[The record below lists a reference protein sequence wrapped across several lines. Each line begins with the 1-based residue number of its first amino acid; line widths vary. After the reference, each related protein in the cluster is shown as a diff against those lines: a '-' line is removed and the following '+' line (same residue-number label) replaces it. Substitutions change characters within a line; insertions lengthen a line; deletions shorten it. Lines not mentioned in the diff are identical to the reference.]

1 MKGFTMGV
9 LLLIV
14 MMFGLGVQR
23 VAADYTSVS
32 EAYSALSAYTFGD
45 SLGQYSTTTYTST
58 EVNSYLSQASSSS
71 DDSDSD
77 LLSALNTIDS
87 EKTLNMP
94 EAGTFLRI
102 RSVYVDGYYL
112 SSTTSDTYTE
122 QATVTNDA
130 TGAETIFYYDG
141 TSIVSYAKGNYPT
154 ASSST
159 TYYGVNFDTTGSTL
173 TVSFDT
179 IYYNGNNGGTKGTY
193 IGAYSICYGGSYTLS
208 CDNSSY
214 IKGMTSKRVS
224 VGGSWAAF
232 YLEEVTTL
240 PVTLGSTGYATIYSP
255 VALTV
260 PDGVTTHTATIAD
273 GNATYSDDLG
283 LTTIPANSG
292 VVLKGTESET
302 ISLTTTTTTTDE
314 ESEASTASDDDSD
327 EITYMSGQTV
337 TTMASGIEYVL
348 DDGGSWA
355 KANTGDN
362 LAGFTA
368 YAVST
373 TYDADDL
380 ENAWSNLIGDYTV
393 GDDLGEYSA
402 TISGSDTYTD
412 YASLLEAVE
421 QLIESTTA
429 ESDDYESMISA
440 LGSITITFSLNMPT
454 AGMFLRISNTA
465 STPYYLTSGLGTTA
479 KSGVYTVATTTDSEE
494 TGTIFYYDGTYLLNF
509 ETGYYIAAV
518 TGTGSAFASYDGI
531 TTGAT
536 ITFGATGATSA
547 YYIKF
552 NSRYL
557 YAAENGYTDGGGSY
571 SSGSY
576 YDFYLE
582 EVTELPYTMNTG
594 GYATIYSP
602 VALTVPDGVTVCTV
616 TWNESEASWTETEQS
631 EISILAAE
639 TPVLVKGTA
648 STTYSFA
655 ISSETGTSISED
667 NDMGG
672 QVATAYATEKDQYT
686 LEDAE
691 SLSFTAV
698 TVGTTELQGFTAYA
712 VGEETEYTYS
722 DVENA
727 WSDETSNYS
736 SCTIGDDLGEYTVTI
751 SGIDSYTSYSELKA
765 AIEALIEEGESAD
778 ADACKTMVSIIDSVT
793 ITYTINL
800 PEAGMFLRVQSYGS
814 SYYISSGNG
823 GTISSKNCAAMVT
836 DGTGA
841 GTIFYYDGSG
851 LLNYETGLYLTLS
864 GSSSYMLGYNGI
876 ATSGA
881 ALTISEANAGY
892 YKILFGGSRSLYGGS
907 TGYTNANSS
916 YSSTNYENWILTE
929 VTELPVELDEAGLAV
944 VSAPVNLAVPDE
956 VTAVYSL
963 AWNNATTVDSTATGA
978 TVIPANTA
986 VLIKG
991 EAEATVTLTVSSDDA
1006 SDISDNE
1013 LTSTLATITGDD
1025 TYYILTYNSYSQFVQ
1040 ATDSVLGFGGYLTS
1054 SGGSSVYY
1062 FTADYDE
1069 ATAEPDWDALK
1080 AAIDTLSA
1088 VGESL
1093 GEYSVTGYDVTD
1105 VLAVLARAQA
1115 LYEAQSD
1122 GTSAGTVT
1130 LYIDS
1135 LLTYYDAGLTL
1146 NMPEAGMFLRIE
1158 SVQSSGYYLSSTASE
1173 SNSSASV
1180 YTTDNTGAETIFYY
1194 DGSSLLSYGTGNY
1207 PVGTSSGMAF
1217 ETVEADAIAVSFDTI
1232 YHNTNGTIEG
1242 AYSIHYY
1249 NSEASATYVLSI
1261 SSGVTT
1267 GMTNRTAA
1275 DAYYPAFY
1283 LTEVTE
1289 LPVTMNSSGYK
1300 TFYSPVA
1307 VEVPSGVKVYGVL
1320 LTDGTTEMSSASVSV
1335 LAAETPV
1342 LLSGTANTTYTFTIS
1357 DETGTTVGDNGLIGK
1372 LAAAYSTGVEYTLSG
1387 SDFAVTTS
1395 GSDVVDG
1402 FSAYLTEEDE
1412 TTSLTIDD
1420 DGYEGFIRIQS
1431 VANSTYLASSNYGTV
1446 SSASR
1451 AAFVSD
1457 GTGIETIMYYSS
1469 TDNTLI
1475 SYETGYY
1482 LAALS
1487 GTYGYYPGW
1496 NGVTDPGYVNIVSS
1510 SNTTGAYCVLFYKE
1524 SGRYL
1529 YSQSSGYADCG
1540 SSDGNT
1546 GYRFYIEY
1554 VEELPV
1560 TLDANGF
1567 GTLYTPVAL
1576 TIPSG
1581 VEVYVLTL
1589 NDDGSFSQTELLGTV
1604 PAGSAVYLS
1613 GTANTEYS
1621 FTITSSS
1628 KSAQTGSLSGQCAT
1642 QSSVSYAYTLQA
1654 SDEYSAFE
1662 YDDGEIQGF
1671 TAYYVGE
1678 DESSTYATED
1688 VAAIVA
1694 LEAVISDYETDA
1706 ASYTIGS
1713 SLGEYSYGDYDSD
1726 YVLELLAEA
1735 EELLESSDMDTER
1748 ANEVAGLLETILA
1761 ETLALNMPEAGSFL
1775 RIKSYGRSNYLSS
1788 TNSSSQT
1795 SRLGFVD
1802 SKTDD
1807 NEATTILYYT
1817 DDGYLIGYGAGYY
1830 LSNTSN
1836 QAYYA
1841 AAGATSG
1848 ALMQFSAAGSSYVGC
1863 YWVQFY
1869 GTSSYRYLYAQ
1880 DGDYSDAGSSTSD
1893 NTKYY
1898 VFYLETVTEL
1908 PVTTN
1913 EGGGATL
1920 YTPVA
1925 LEIPDGVT
1933 AYSITLTSDGDM
1945 TKTAIEGDVIPAG
1958 TAFYFEGEYST
1969 TYYFTITESS
1979 EEAVTSDLAGQEATQ
1994 SAIDNAYVLSVSNL
2008 LNKFVASD
2016 DEVQGFTAYLVYE
2029 GSSDDDEINF
2039 EGVTELDFSSL
2050 QSAIA
2055 AFDDYPQGD
2064 ALGEYTYPESLVT
2077 LLEEAQ
2083 ELYDLGYNGS
2093 TTDSDITSMVNSLTS
2108 ALTLA
2113 YTYLNM
2119 PEVNTFFRMRPYRHS
2134 TYYVG
2139 STSDSSTG
2147 LNLVES
2153 CTDDNE
2159 AGTIFYYS
2167 SDSAMLNYE
2176 TGIYVDANSS
2186 TAYYNGIQS
2195 SVGTVFD
2202 FSYSGYG
2209 ADTARTTS
2217 AYSVKFTKDGT
2228 SLLLGNLASN
2238 YYTTAMTWSSSY
2250 GNQAYDF
2257 YLEEVES
2264 LPVTTDSAGYATLY
2278 SPVAVE
2284 VPTGVSIYTMTY
2296 DETSNLLT
2304 KRSQSSMT
2312 VIPAG
2317 TAVMIVGNANKTYD
2331 FTLTT
2336 ASGSAVN
2343 GDNDIVGQLATA
2355 LSTGEE
2361 YILQYSADDGTSN
2374 FTVTTS
2380 ESDTIQGFTGYMLL
2394 TGESVEISDIMSAIT
2409 LTTSKSSGETITVL
2423 LDYGATVTL
2432 SGAVR
2437 ASDSAEEYT
2446 SLGVP
2451 VAWTLTDQ
2459 TVNITSTAEIA
2470 MFYAPDGE
2478 ITSINVASAP
2488 YLEKLYLPNNSL
2500 TELDVQFETSLE
2512 ELNVA
2517 KNSLTMLTLGKSL
2530 TSLAILD
2537 CSDNSSLETV
2547 DVSSLSGLE
2556 ELNIANDKSVTSL
2569 TLSSEATPTVLIAS
2583 YSGLTSLPENL
2594 NTEAM
2599 KVLWFQ
2605 GCELSSLDLSAS
2617 SDVRQVYAPAVGLTE
2632 ISLGKQTGMTD
2643 LWIESNE
2650 LASDTLDLSNV
2661 KGLVAVSVSG
2671 DGLTDILWNTSN
2683 SSTLAYFY
2691 ASDNGLFFNSIPT
2704 VSGLTDYAFANQED
2718 YEIVDA
2724 VLADVEFD
2732 WTTYLRRNG
2741 FGVTYDR
2748 TYGVTDENSN
2758 TLTKNTDYSYSS
2770 YAWTFLTEQDAVVL
2784 AVTSAESDSTLCI
2797 AAFEVIDPQALID
2810 FEEYVGGYSTEQLVD
2825 LKEAYTTYK
2834 SDASDDNYAALLEE
2848 AQAVLAQDTLK
2859 LQEGYYY
2866 NIFAVNENSGW
2877 YLYNEP
2883 TVYSEAT
2890 DDNEKGISTE
2900 ASALQ
2905 ILYGDS
2911 ATSNY
2916 FAKLWTI
2923 DELSGDGT
2931 FKIKNANSALYINGT
2946 LSNYDSSTS
2955 CFQIAAD
2962 GDDAGTFSLYDAS
2975 DIYGRAQ
2982 WGIQT
2987 GSTYLTSGGA
2997 EEAYYSSKNSYA
3009 SILGGSS
3016 FGESNSFYIK
3026 RVRTVPVTVSTKAEW
3041 ATLYSPV
3048 ALRVADTELTAY
3060 TGTKV
3065 SGSNYV
3071 TPNEISD
3078 GVIPAETPVLL
3089 YAEGGGDYTLYIET
3103 SDSLSSP
3110 GTLAANSLDNDLE
3123 GVTLRDST
3131 MTPKN
3136 YYGLSYY
3143 SSTGV
3148 GFYISG
3154 LAVISANK
3162 AYLPYESTDT
3172 ESGYYQFGTP
3182 VVEGIE
3188 AVAADAADEDEET
3201 IYYDLQGRRVV
3212 KPKKGDIY
3220 VTNKGKKVLYK

>member
-1 MKGFTMGV
+1 MGV

-14 MMFGLGVQR
+14 MMFGFGVQR

-32 EAYSALSAYTFGD
+32 EAYSALSDYTFGD

-58 EVNSYLSQASSSS
+58 EVNSYLSQASSSE
-71 DDSDSD
+71 DDSDSE

-94 EAGTFLRI
+94 SAGTFLRI
-102 RSVYVDGYYL
+102 QSVANTSYYVTSGNN
-112 SSTTSDTYTE
+112 SSQGT
-122 QATVTNDA
+122 ANAVA
-130 TGAETIFYYDG
+130 GCTGDNEAGTIFYFDGTYLINYETGYRLETCSTASSGLYYPGVTTGSEISFVNSFTYDG
-141 TSIVSYAKGNYPT
+141 TFVVGAYMILYGGGSYML
-154 ASSST
+154 
-159 TYYGVNFDTTGSTL
+159 FR
-173 TVSFDT
+173 
-179 IYYNGNNGGTKGTY
+179 GGTKEY
-193 IGAYSICYGGSYTLS
+193 VEGANYSSSPKYAGYG
-208 CDNSSY
+208 
-214 IKGMTSKRVS
+214 
-224 VGGSWAAF
+224 F
-232 YLEEVTTL
+232 YLQNVDTL
-240 PVTLGSTGYATIYSP
+240 PYTMNSGGYATIYSP

-260 PDGVTTHTATIAD
+260 PNGITVYTVAWDETSEAWTTTEVECTVIAAETAVLVKGDA
-273 GNATYSDDLG
+273 NATYDFVITSADGTTVSDNSMGGQVATAYATDKNQYT
-283 LTTIPANSG
+283 LTDAEELTFTAATT
-292 VVLKGTESET
+292 GTTE
-302 ISLTTTTTTTDE
+302 LR
-314 ESEASTASDDDSD
+314 
-327 EITYMSGQTV
+327 
-337 TTMASGIEYVL
+337 
-348 DDGGSWA
+348 
-355 KANTGDN
+355 
-362 LAGFTA
+362 GFTA
-368 YAVST
+368 YAVGT
-373 TYDADDL
+373 ETEYTADEL
-380 ENAWSNLIGDYTV
+380 EEAWSDLIGDYTV

-421 QLIESTTA
+421 ELIESTTA
-429 ESDDYESMISA
+429 ESDDYKNMISE
-440 LGSITITFSLNMPT
+440 LSGITITFSLNMPT

-465 STPYYLTSGLGTTA
+465 STPYYLTSGVGTTA
-479 KSGVYTVATTTDSEE
+479 KSGVYTVATTTDSEDA
-494 TGTIFYYDGTYLLNF
+494 GTIFYYDGTYLLNF

-536 ITFGATGATSA
+536 ITFGAAGATSA

-602 VALTVPDGVTVCTV
+602 VALTVPEGVTVCTI

-727 WSDETSNYS
+727 WSDKTSSYS

-751 SGIDSYTSYSELKA
+751 SGINSYTSYSELEA

-778 ADACKTMVSIIDSVT
+778 ADECKTMASVIDSVT

-800 PEAGMFLRVQSYGS
+800 PTAGMFLRVQSYGS

-881 ALTISEANAGY
+881 ALTISEANAGC

-929 VTELPVELDEAGLAV
+929 VTELPVELDEAGLAI

-991 EAEATVTLTVSSDDA
+991 EAEATVTLTVSSDEA
-1006 SDISDNE
+1006 STISDNE
-1013 LTSTLATITGDD
+1013 LTSTLATITGDE

-1040 ATDSVLGFGGYLTS
+1040 ATDSVLGFSGYLTA
-1054 SGGSSVYY
+1054 SGSSSVYY

-1088 VGESL
+1088 VGEGL

-1115 LYEAQSD
+1115 LYDEQSD
-1122 GTSAGTVT
+1122 DTSAGTVT

-1135 LLTYYDAGLTL
+1135 LLTYYNAGLTL

-1217 ETVEADAIAVSFDTI
+1217 ETVGADAIAVSFDTI
-1232 YHNTNGTIEG
+1232 YNTETASIIEG

-1249 NSEASATYVLSI
+1249 NSGASATYVLSI

-1267 GMTNRTAA
+1267 GMTDRTKAGSLF
-1275 DAYYPAFY
+1275 PAFY

-1342 LLSGTANTTYTFTIS
+1342 LLSGTANTTYTFTVS
-1357 DETGTTVGDNGLIGK
+1357 DETGTTVGDNGLVGK

-1387 SDFAVTTS
+1387 SDFAITTS

-1420 DGYEGFIRIQS
+1420 DGYQGFIRIKS
-1431 VANSTYLASSNYGTV
+1431 YTTSLYLSSDNSTV
-1446 SSASR
+1446 SGYTSR
-1451 AAFVSD
+1451 AAFIDDSSD
-1457 GTGIETIMYYSS
+1457 ISTIMYW
-1469 TDNTLI
+1469 D
-1475 SYETGYY
+1475 
-1482 LAALS
+1482 
-1487 GTYGYYPGW
+1487 
-1496 NGVTDPGYVNIVSS
+1496 
-1510 SNTTGAYCVLFYKE
+1510 
-1524 SGRYL
+1524 
-1529 YSQSSGYADCG
+1529 
-1540 SSDGNT
+1540 SSDGYLIAYDDGYPLACTSSSTSTGQAYWNGLDGT
-1546 GYRFYIEY
+1546 TTTVSFTSISDDLYYVQFNSDTRRLYCQSGGYSDAGGTSSSLPTDNGYRFYIEY

-1628 KSAQTGSLSGQCAT
+1628 KSAQTGSLTGQCLT
-1642 QSSVSYAYTLQA
+1642 QESVSYAYTLQA

-1688 VAAIVA
+1688 VAAIIA

-1748 ANEVAGLLETILA
+1748 ANEVAELLETILA

-1880 DGDYSDAGSSTSD
+1880 DGDYSDAGGSTSSS
-1893 NTKYY
+1893 TKYY

-1933 AYSITLTSDGDM
+1933 AYSITLTNDGDM

-1979 EEAVTSDLAGQEATQ
+1979 EEAVTSDLNGQEATQ

-2029 GSSDDDEINF
+2029 SSSDDDEINF

-2050 QSAIA
+2050 QTAIA

-2209 ADTARTTS
+2209 TDTARTTS

-2228 SLLLGNLASN
+2228 SLLLGTLASN
-2238 YYTTAMTWSSSY
+2238 YYTTAITWSSSY

-2257 YLEEVES
+2257 YLEDVES

-2304 KRSQSSMT
+2304 ERSQSSMT

-2355 LSTGEE
+2355 LSTGKE

-2374 FTVTTS
+2374 FTVTTN
-2380 ESDTIQGFTGYMLL
+2380 ETDTIQGFTGYMLL

-2459 TVNITSTAEIA
+2459 TVTITSTAEIA

-2517 KNSLTMLTLGKSL
+2517 KNSLTTLTLGESL

-2661 KGLVAVSVSG
+2661 KGLVAVSVS
-2671 DGLTDILWNTSN
+2671 DNDLTDILWNTSN

-2704 VSGLTDYAFANQED
+2704 VSGLTAYAFANQED

-2848 AQAVLAQDTLK
+2848 AQAVLAQDTLE
-2859 LQEGYYY
+2859 LQDGYYY

-2883 TVYSEAT
+2883 TIYSEAS
-2890 DDNEKGISTE
+2890 DDNEKGISTDG
-2900 ASALQ
+2900 SALQ

-2923 DELSGDGT
+2923 DELSEDGT

-2946 LSNYDSSTS
+2946 FSSYGNSTTL
-2955 CFQIAAD
+2955 CQIALTSES
-2962 GDDAGTFSLYDAS
+2962 AGTFSLYDAS
-2975 DIYGRAQ
+2975 DTYGRAQ
-2982 WGIQT
+2982 WGIQSA
-2987 GSTYLTSGGA
+2987 GTYLTCGGA
-2997 EEAYYSSKNSYA
+2997 TEAYYSSKDEYA

-3026 RVRTVPVTVSTKAEW
+3026 RVRTVPMTVSTKAEW

-3103 SDSLSSP
+3103 SDSLSSL
-3110 GTLAANSLDNDLE
+3110 GTLAANNLDNDLE

-3131 MTPKN
+3131 MTPKD

-3182 VVEGIE
+3182 VIEGIE